1 MTMTKP
7 LATLSATLPSRSQT
21 RVLVLDDDSF
31 QLDLISEL
39 LKGLGFGELTC
50 VTSSAEAMRK
60 IAGKPGSFDLVLI
73 DLHLPGEDGFHF
85 MEGLAKTAYKGGLII
100 VSGQSQDVMRG
111 AALVAKLRRFTLL
124 GTLTKPVER
133 EPLAALVGGMC
144 SS

>member
-1 MTMTKP
+1 MPKRFAP
-7 LATLSATLPSRSQT
+7 SSSAPRSRGQA

-31 QLDLISEL
+31 QLDLLTEL
-39 LKGLGFGELTC
+39 LKSLGFLDLTC
-50 VTSSAEAMRK
+50 VTSSAEAIRK
-60 IAGKPGSFDLVLI
+60 MAAKPNSFDLVLI

-85 MEGLAKTAYKGGLII
+85 MEGLSKADYKGALII

-133 EPLAALVGGMC
+133 EPLAALIRDHF
-144 SS
+144 

>member
-1 MTMTKP
+1 
-7 LATLSATLPSRSQT
+7 
-21 RVLVLDDDSF
+21 
-31 QLDLISEL
+31 
-39 LKGLGFGELTC
+39 
-50 VTSSAEAMRK
+50 MRK